1 MPLTNISPEKDWE
14 IILDALEYSL
24 PPPIECIKFMMKDN
38 NWREP
43 YSLAVGLFKQTTPYK
58 KNSRKYTI
66 KLNSIKFKFLRDFLD
81 TDIHK
86 KKIIRNNIIITGIRK
101 FWLNQ
106 PKETK
111 EEEYDRIFKELD
123 SLLWKPKDTTVVP
136 KDATANAVPKCNCR
150 NEGFGFCFCRQ

>member
-1 MPLTNISPEKDWE
+1 MPLTSVSKEKDWE

-24 PPPIECIKFMMKDN
+24 PPPIACIKFMMSDSQ
-38 NWREP
+38 WREP
-43 YSLAVGLFKQTTPYK
+43 YSLAVSLFKQTTPYK

-86 KKIIRNNIIITGIRK
+86 KKIIRNNIIITEIRK

-111 EEEYDRIFKELD
+111 NEEYDRIFKELD
-123 SLLWKPKDTTVVP
+123 SLLWKPK
-136 KDATANAVPKCNCR
+136 CQCR
-150 NEGFGFCFCRQ
+150 SIAFGFCFCR